1 MYASL
6 SVSVTSSAASKNAM
20 NTRARA
26 FSEAWKGQS
35 ESDIVAELFKMYRK
49 LTENQA

>member
-1 MYASL
+1 MTL
-6 SVSVTSSAASKNAM
+6 NEQKSA
-20 NTRARA
+20 ARA

-49 LTENQA
+49 LTEKEA